1 VELQFGEWIDA
12 LRAGLGLVP
21 PALLAIVLLGG
32 PTAFWL
38 LYHFVVEPR
47 VARMRV
53 LEMAP
58 FWVCANCRS
67 VNDAR
72 FARCYRCDA
81 EPAEDE
87 LEIIEPEPS
96 GPSRLAPVGPGL
108 SFGASGV
115 PTRPGPGS
123 IPILQPQP
131 SSLESV
137 PRWDTGSDDWDE
149 ELEEDRV
156 ALPDVAAMTEVI
168 EVPRMRRSVRKPGP
182 IPVGPGRPAVARPR
196 RVAAAGQSGD
206 PGDDPSAA

>member
-1 VELQFGEWIDA
+1 VELPFGEWIDA

-38 LYHFVVEPR
+38 LYVFVVEPR

-58 FWVCANCRS
+58 FWVCSSCRS
-67 VNDAR
+67 VNAAR
-72 FARCYRCDA
+72 LARCYRCDA

-87 LEIIEPEPS
+87 LEIIEADPS

-108 SFGASGV
+108 SFGASGT
-115 PTRPGPGS
+115 PARPGPGS

-131 SSLESV
+131 TALEPV
-137 PRWDTGSDDWDE
+137 PRWDTVSEDWDE
-149 ELEEDRV
+149 ELEEDR
-156 ALPDVAAMTEVI
+156 AAIPDVAAMTEVI
-168 EVPRMRRSVRKPGP
+168 EAPRMRRSVRKPGP
-182 IPVGPGRPAVARPR
+182 IPVGPGRPAVARRR
-196 RVAAAGQSGD
+196 RVAAAGQSGAPD
-206 PGDDPSAA
+206 DDPSAA